1 MFKAS
6 MIASALLLALAGA
19 RAAPQDLTVRGLI
32 TPESCTLELGNHG
45 ALDYGTLSASTV
57 RTYEDAD
64 PFYLLPSRRISL
76 TVSCPSATAVA
87 LAATDNRAASKPDF
101 TAGDSLGF
109 GLGRSGAQ
117 PVGVFRIQVVD
128 MRLVRTP
135 DGVPEPAVRVLVRPK
150 GATRGAW
157 GPGRTD
163 ADQGFIDHAMAT
175 GYGATAGARV
185 PTAIVRMLGALEVF
199 PFVLKSVV
207 QGARSGI
214 AIDGAATVDFEYL

>member
-76 TVSCPSATAVA
+76 TVTCPSATAVA

-135 DGVPEPAVRVLVRPK
+135 DGVPEPAVKVPGAPGGRMPTRASSTTRWRP
-150 GATRGAW
+150 
-157 GPGRTD
+157 
-163 ADQGFIDHAMAT
+163 AMARRR
-175 GYGATAGARV
+175 ARGC
-185 PTAIVRMLGALEVF
+185 PRRSSGC
-199 PFVLKSVV
+199 S
-207 QGARSGI
+207 ARWRCSRSS
-214 AIDGAATVDFEYL
+214 